1 MKGQQNKLEIIQKV
15 KRNDDQVKRIITFE
29 NNDYL
34 KTKEIYDH
42 LKYEFPQSEYLSLA
56 QLIES
61 IKYNFIKIYKGQIL
75 IIIQSMLEHL
85 LKLHYNIQISHG
97 KLIPQNIIIKLK
109 YDKSNQLTIIQTKFQ
124 IEKIHFVNYRL
135 IDDINYQINNYFQDV
150 DDIIDCSIALIQPFS
165 NQKCQLLQCILNTLN
180 DYKKDKKMNVLY
192 SLFEFIQ
199 SSIQEYVDKENY
211 KVKNKEIQLSV
222 NINKSNPQSNKC
234 EEFEEYGMLSKRNR
248 LQKLI
253 YNFIEEIQ
261 FHDITTKLNKSG
273 NQINESVSINE
284 SIFDQSQLKSQ
295 DEIKIFEVFQK
306 IIQQQIMRIS
316 WEKYGTFLESWDLDT
331 EKLQEQTFKDIN
343 LNNEAILNKHLSKV
357 LQEFQNVQSINNE
370 IKEEI
375 EKNYRFDILYDETK
389 AKEIFILELMIE
401 SQNYDFQN
409 IQSFIKKVKSNVKSE
424 LQEYYND
431 ILMYEILNLINDLI

>member
-1 MKGQQNKLEIIQKV
+1 MKGWQNKLEIIQKV
-15 KRNDDQVKRIITFE
+15 KRNDNQVKRILTFE
-29 NNDYL
+29 NYDYL
-34 KTKEIYDH
+34 ITKEINDP
-42 LKYEFPQSEYLSLA
+42 LKYKFSQSECLSLA

-97 KLIPQNIIIKLK
+97 KLIPQNIIIKFK
-109 YDKSNQLTIIQTKFQ
+109 YDKSNQLTIMQTKFQ

-180 DYKKDKKMNVLY
+180 DCKKDKKMNVLY

-222 NINKSNPQSNKC
+222 NINKSNPQSIKC

-248 LQKLI
+248 LQKPIENL
-253 YNFIEEIQ
+253 IEEIQ
-261 FHDITTKLNKSG
+261 FHDITTKLNLPG
-273 NQINESVSINE
+273 NQINQSV

-295 DEIKIFEVFQK
+295 DEIKIFEVFLK
-306 IIQQQIMRIS
+306 IIQQQMMRII
-316 WEKYGTFLESWDLDT
+316 WEKYGTFLESWDSDT
-331 EKLQEQTFKDIN
+331 EKQQEQLIKDIN

-357 LQEFQNVQSINNE
+357 LYEFKNVQSINNE

-401 SQNYDFQN
+401 AQNYDFQN
-409 IQSFIKKVKSNVKSE
+409 IQTFIKQVKSNVKSE

-431 ILMYEILNLINDLI
+431 ILMYEIFNLENDLI